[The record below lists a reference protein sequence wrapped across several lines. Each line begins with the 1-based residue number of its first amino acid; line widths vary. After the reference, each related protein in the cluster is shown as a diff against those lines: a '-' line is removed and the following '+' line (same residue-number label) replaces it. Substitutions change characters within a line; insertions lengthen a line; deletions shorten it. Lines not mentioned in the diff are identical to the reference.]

1 MEKDLKIKLEELKK
15 ENKIVVGVEQWH
27 ENEKK
32 ELVNIWED
40 EKTNILQLLGF
51 LYRKTIL
58 KGYNLRINYSY
69 NYSDKQVITIT
80 ESYQNYDNTITKT
93 RYTFYN
99 LPTNLAYLDIYKL
112 GDIIN
117 ERKEG

>member
-1 MEKDLKIKLEELKK
+1 MENLKNRLEELKK

-32 ELVNIWED
+32 EIVNIWED
-40 EKTNILQLLGF
+40 EKTNILQLTSF

-58 KGYNLRINYSY
+58 KGYNLRFDYSY
-69 NYSDKQVITIT
+69 NYIDKQTLSIT

-99 LPTNLAYLDIYKL
+99 IPTNLGFLDIYKL
-112 GDIIN
+112 SDIIN
-117 ERKEG
+117 ERQEG